1 MLLDKHLE
9 SEVADAER
17 RDVLNDARQTALA
30 SIAFMR

>member
-1 MLLDKHLE
+1 MLLDKPLE

-17 RDVLNDARQTALA
+17 RDVRDDVRQTALA